1 MSKPRIALQLYSVR
15 EDCQREWEKTIEA
28 VAKMGYQGVELAGYY
43 DRSAEEWRKLLDS
56 LGLAVAG
63 AHIPLDSLLGD
74 EFKKTV
80 EFHKILGNK
89 NLIVPWIP
97 PEKFS
102 TKEAILETAKLFN
115 EIAEKLKAEGMRTGY
130 HNHTAEFK
138 RINGETIWDIFF
150 GATSPEVIMQLDTG
164 NAMHGGVSADEVLE
178 FIRKYPG
185 RAITVHLKE
194 YSATNDKAVIGE
206 GDMKWKEFLSLCE
219 TVGGTEWYIVEQES
233 YAYPPLKCVELC
245 LKNLKKIMEE

>member
-15 EDCQREWEKTIEA
+15 DDCQREWEKTIEA
-28 VAKMGYQGVELAGYY
+28 VAKMGYEGVELAGYY

-56 LGLAVAG
+56 LGLVVAG

-115 EIAEKLKAEGMRTGY
+115 ELAEKLKAEGMRTGY
-130 HNHTAEFK
+130 HNHSAEFQ
-138 RINGETIWDIFF
+138 RIDGEMIWDIFF
-150 GATSPEVIMQLDTG
+150 GATSPDVIMQLDTG
-164 NAMHGGVSADEVLE
+164 NAMHGGVSADEVIE

-194 YSATNDKAVIGE
+194 YSATNDKALIGE

-219 TVGGTEWYIVEQES
+219 TVGGTEWYIIEQES
-233 YAYPPLKCVELC
+233 YAYPPLQCVELC

>member
-15 EDCQREWEKTIEA
+15 DDCQREWEKTIEA
-28 VAKMGYQGVELAGYY
+28 VAKMGYEGVELAGYY

-56 LGLAVAG
+56 LGLVVAG

-97 PEKFS
+97 PENFS
-102 TKEAILETAKLFN
+102 TKEAIRETAKLFS
-115 EIAEKLKAEGMRTGY
+115 ELGEKLKEKGMHTGY
-130 HNHTAEFK
+130 HNHSAEFQ
-138 RINGETIWDIFF
+138 RIDGEMIWDIFF
-150 GATSPEVIMQLDTG
+150 GATSPDVIMQLDTG
-164 NAMHGGVSADEVLE
+164 NAMHGGASADEVLE